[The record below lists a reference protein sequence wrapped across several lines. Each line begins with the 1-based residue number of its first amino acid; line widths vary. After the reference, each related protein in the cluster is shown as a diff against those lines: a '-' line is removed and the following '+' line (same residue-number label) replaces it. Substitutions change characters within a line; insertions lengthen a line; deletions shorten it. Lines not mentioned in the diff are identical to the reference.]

1 VGDGAHVSAWCAI
14 CGDDIVGEVRREP
27 LGKDD
32 ALVAVCDDCATKAP
46 QEARGPDRGY
56 QVRDVTPGATAR
68 ERPTSAKRAIVDVG
82 PSLAVAPRRT
92 RGPRLRGALTGRPTP
107 GFIIV
112 RVPRIVAG
120 RSIDKAEAQES
131 LRDQPWFA
139 DLQILGTTSKWHLFQ
154 RPDPDLVAK
163 SRQQLNGAD
172 PDPIGWL
179 ERRSRKC

>member
-1 VGDGAHVSAWCAI
+1 VTPTPKSFCAI
-14 CGDDIVGEVRREP
+14 CGDDIVGVPRREP
-27 LGKDD
+27 LGRDD
-32 ALVAVCDDCATKAP
+32 AMVAVCDDCATEAP
-46 QEARGPDRGY
+46 REARGPDRGY
-56 QVRDVTPGATAR
+56 QVREDTP
-68 ERPTSAKRAIVDVG
+68 PSVKRAIADTLRGVKK
-82 PSLAVAPRRT
+82 LRRPR
-92 RGPRLRGALTGRPTP
+92 GLKLRGALAGRPMP

-112 RVPRIVAG
+112 RVARVVAG

-163 SRQQLNGAD
+163 SRQRLNGAD